1 MVSNNCFKELFLL
14 LISFSLFLFS
24 SCQSG
29 VDGTA
34 VPEEGQG
41 TVTFSVTNYR
51 QISFDD
57 LSGSAATRATSSDA
71 PSTLDHL
78 LVAVFDAET
87 GQQACSPIQHDY
99 DNYKTKP
106 ETYGLFSIVLPYGHY
121 RVLALGYNGK
131 RKCNV
136 ASLNHISWEDDFVP
150 NSFLYCKEF
159 TLNKDSNLDSEITLE
174 HVVSAFRVTAEDAI
188 PSELKKMRFSS
199 NSGGTVL
206 NALTGFTAQSTG
218 RTSEIDVPAS
228 YAGAQGVDFTVY
240 LFLPENEISTSYTVQ
255 ALGQNNSL
263 LYEKLFKDVPLRIN
277 VLTMWKGNFFE
288 ESSEEG
294 ISLYWDT
301 QWADTITIE
310 H

>member
-1 MVSNNCFKELFLL
+1 MFYLQHFKGLFLL
-14 LISFSLFLFS
+14 FTSCSLFLFS

-34 VPEEGQG
+34 APEEGQG

-57 LSGSAATRATSSDA
+57 LSSSAATRATSSDA

-99 DNYKTKP
+99 DNYKSKP
-106 ETYGLFSIVLPYGHY
+106 ETYGQFSIVLPYGHY
-121 RVLALGYNGK
+121 RVLALGYNGR

-136 ASLNHISWEDDFVP
+136 ASLNHISWDDDFVP
-150 NSFLYCKEF
+150 NTFLYCKEF
-159 TLNKDSNLDSEITLE
+159 TLDKDSNLDSEITLR

-199 NSGGTVL
+199 TSGGTVL
-206 NALTGFTAQSTG
+206 NALTGFTAQNTG
-218 RTSEIDVPAS
+218 RTWEIEVPTN

-240 LFLPENEISTSYTVQ
+240 LFLPANEINTSYTVQ

-263 LYEKLFKDVPLRIN
+263 LYEKLFNDVPLHIN
-277 VLTMWKGNFFE
+277 VLTMWQGNFFE
-288 ESSEEG
+288 ESAEEG

-301 QWADTITIE
+301 QWADTITID